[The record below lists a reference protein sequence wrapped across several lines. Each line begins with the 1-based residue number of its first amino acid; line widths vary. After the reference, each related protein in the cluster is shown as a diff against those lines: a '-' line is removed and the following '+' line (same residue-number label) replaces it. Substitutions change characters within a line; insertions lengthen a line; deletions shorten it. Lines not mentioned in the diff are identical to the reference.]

1 MVEFDYSPDFQDDRL
16 TMYNNAWTQSSHASR
31 RWAVYGY
38 PECTFASISICRVL
52 VQAEQRCFLLVRC
65 GWNRHCRSDFP
76 KAAAMTTYMLC
87 FAVKSTEPY
96 TSSTNC

>member
-52 VQAEQRCFLLVRC
+52 VQAEV
-65 GWNRHCRSDFP
+65 FP
-76 KAAAMTTYMLC
+76 VGSVWLE
-87 FAVKSTEPY
+87 SPL
-96 TSSTNC
+96 SQ